1 MDDYLLV
8 YLWTRLSIVSYL
20 FTFLFII
27 ITIIIISYFCNTK
40 DEFDFWISLD
50 YLQRE
55 NSNKLAE
62 EYNKNLF
69 LKYKNN
75 KFVRWCIILF
85 ICIGSLNLIIPSK
98 KDAMLIYVL
107 PKVANSSTLE
117 EWDKVF
123 NSLPKAVQKI
133 LDEYIPEKE
142 IED

>member
-8 YLWTRLSIVSYL
+8 YLWTRLPTISYL
-20 FTFLFII
+20 FGF
-27 ITIIIISYFCNTK
+27 ITIIITFIITSFIYHSKTEDNIWYSTVNIPRDKCC
-40 DEFDFWISLD
+40 
-50 YLQRE
+50 
-55 NSNKLAE
+55 KLVE
-62 EYNKNLF
+62 EHNRNLF

-123 NSLPKAVQKI
+123 NSLSKAVQKI

>member
-50 YLQRE
+50 YSQRE